1 MPLVRVNGV
10 NLYYEMTGEGPVPL
24 IFSHEFAGDHM
35 SIWGQACNIAIW
47 TELTNGLLQEEPLAL
62 GRAVAGSS
70 G

>member
-1 MPLVRVNGV
+1 VDMGSW
-10 NLYYEMTGEGPVPL
+10 M
-24 IFSHEFAGDHM
+24 
-35 SIWGQACNIAIW
+35 WGQACNIAIW